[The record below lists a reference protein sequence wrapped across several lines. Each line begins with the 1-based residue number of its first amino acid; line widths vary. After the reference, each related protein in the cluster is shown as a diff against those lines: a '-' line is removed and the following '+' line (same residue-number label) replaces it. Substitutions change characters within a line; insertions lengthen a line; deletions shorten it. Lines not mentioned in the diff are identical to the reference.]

1 MYKIDISKYVKTD
14 KKGYEFIS
22 SIYHTIHTIKD
33 KADKEIN
40 IDFSQCQLFDANL
53 ASALGAVLDK
63 LVDDGFSIWLAS
75 PTSKG
80 VRRSLSRNQ
89 FFQAWKVETN
99 IEDKENFINYR
110 KFRRENSEDFKRY
123 IDKELL
129 QKQKFP
135 KCTKLVG
142 ERITENIYEIY
153 TNAITHGETDYVYSC
168 GEYDVSKHTLDMTI
182 VDCGLTIPSN
192 VNSFMVKQGR
202 TELDACKAIE
212 WAFEDGH
219 TTKSTPG
226 GLGLAILKQF
236 IEFNGGCLQ
245 MVSGEAF
252 LEYSNNGMKSV
263 FLDIPFPGTI
273 VNMKFNFDD
282 EKRYLLESEKQKIDL
297 KDLL

>member
-1 MYKIDISKYVKTD
+1 MYKINISKSVKTD

-22 SIYHTIHTIKD
+22 SIYHSIKD
-33 KADKEIN
+33 KVDKEIN

-110 KFRRENSEDFKRY
+110 KFRRDNSEDFKRY

-153 TNAITHGETDYVYSC
+153 TNAITHGKTDYVYSC
-168 GEYDVSKHTLDMTI
+168 GEYDISKHTLDMTI

-192 VNSFMVKQGR
+192 VNSFMVKQGL

-252 LEYSNNGMKSV
+252 LEYSNSGMKSV